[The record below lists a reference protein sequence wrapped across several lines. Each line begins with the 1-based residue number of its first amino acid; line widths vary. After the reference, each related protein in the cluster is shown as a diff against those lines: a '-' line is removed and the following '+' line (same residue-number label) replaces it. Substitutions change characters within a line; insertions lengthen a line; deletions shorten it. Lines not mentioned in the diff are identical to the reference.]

1 MVAENVEP
9 KEAKKTAKPKAQDE
23 APVKPAAAPKAQA
36 TKPAAKPEV
45 SQAKPAASPVKP
57 AAKPIATSKPV
68 ATKTAAPADSAKPA
82 AAKPIPPKAQAAKPA
97 PVAEPKKKTAY
108 QELKELRP
116 EVRSEK
122 APEAARAAPAPKP
135 VAPEPEPAQKA
146 AKPVAPAP
154 KKEVA
159 PKAKK
164 VKYEAPAKAGDSKDV
179 EIVDEKDDED
189 DYKAKAKP
197 ELSAERRLA
206 LHLKDGM
213 NARRPAFHRQ
223 EWFRYKK
230 LGDKWRKPKGIHS
243 KMREH
248 LKKRPPVVSIGFRS
262 PKATRDLHPSGF
274 REIMVHNTKEME
286 FINPKVEA
294 ARVAHGVGFAK
305 LMRIVLM
312 ADQKG
317 IRLLNISVEKQ
328 TLARKKAKEEGVKL
342 PVTGAVE

>member
-9 KEAKKTAKPKAQDE
+9 KEAKKTAKPKAQDD
-23 APVKPAAAPKAQA
+23 APAKPATAPKAQAKPTASLAKPAAKPAAAPKAA
-36 TKPAAKPEV
+36 PAKPAAKPV
-45 SQAKPAASPVKP
+45 ATAVKP
-57 AAKPIATSKPV
+57 AA
-68 ATKTAAPADSAKPA
+68 
-82 AAKPIPPKAQAAKPA
+82 PKAQAAVKPA
-97 PVAEPKKKTAY
+97 APKTTPAPAAEPKKKTAY
-108 QELKELRP
+108 QELKELKP
-116 EVRSEK
+116 EVPQETAK
-122 APEAARAAPAPKP
+122 PAAKPAAEAATKPAAKPAAEPAPAPKP
-135 VAPEPEPAQKA
+135 A
-146 AKPVAPAP
+146 APAP
-154 KKEVA
+154 KKEA

-179 EIVDEKDDED
+179 EIVDEKDEED
-189 DYKAKAKP
+189 AYKAKAKP
-197 ELSAERRLA
+197 ELSAEKRLA

-213 NARRPAFHRQ
+213 NAKRPAFHRQ

-274 REIMVHNTKEME
+274 KEVMIHNTKEME

-342 PVTGAVE
+342 PETGAVE